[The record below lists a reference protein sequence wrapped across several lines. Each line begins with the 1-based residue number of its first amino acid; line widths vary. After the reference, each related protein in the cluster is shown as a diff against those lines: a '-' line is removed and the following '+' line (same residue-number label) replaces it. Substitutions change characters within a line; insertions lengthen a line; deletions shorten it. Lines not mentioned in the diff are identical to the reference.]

1 MLLDTDKIK
10 QLMELI
16 HDTDICNVEV
26 RDGEQSIR
34 LERFSQ
40 KTEATITTTAAAA
53 APAPLSAQIAA
64 TPEAH
69 QHTIKSPMV
78 GIVYHA
84 PTPNSANF
92 VEVGQSVKKGQVV
105 CIIEAMK
112 MMNQIE
118 ADCNGTIKARLVDNG
133 HSVEFDQPLFI
144 IE

>member
-1 MLLDTDKIK
+1 MPLDTDKIK

-16 HDTDICNVEV
+16 QDTDICKIEV
-26 RDGEQSIR
+26 RDAEQSIS

-40 KTEATITTTAAAA
+40 KTETTVVTPSPPIPETTS
-53 APAPLSAQIAA
+53 APAIP
-64 TPEAH
+64 
-69 QHTIKSPMV
+69 QHVIRSPMV

-92 VEVGQSVKKGQVV
+92 IEVGQPVKKGQVV

-118 ADCNGTIKARLVDNG
+118 ADRNGTIKACLVENG